1 MNDVITTDKKSFE
14 MELCSK
20 VYSLLTCKKAC
31 YALMELVSCEITSS
45 PDKLLV
51 KVHPTPACNKDE
63 QELRT
68 LLLDELL
75 DYSLRQ
81 TIAEKTESIRT
92 LILSNAFS
100 KTKLVDS

>member
-1 MNDVITTDKKSFE
+1 MNDVITTDKRSFE
-14 MELCSK
+14 IELNSK
-20 VYSLLTCKKAC
+20 VYSLLACKKAC
-31 YALMELVSCEITSS
+31 YALMELVSCEITTS

-51 KVHPTPACNKDE
+51 KIHPTTECNKDE
-63 QELRT
+63 QEIRA

-75 DYSLRQ
+75 DYSLRE
-81 TIAEKTESIRT
+81 TISEKTDSIRT